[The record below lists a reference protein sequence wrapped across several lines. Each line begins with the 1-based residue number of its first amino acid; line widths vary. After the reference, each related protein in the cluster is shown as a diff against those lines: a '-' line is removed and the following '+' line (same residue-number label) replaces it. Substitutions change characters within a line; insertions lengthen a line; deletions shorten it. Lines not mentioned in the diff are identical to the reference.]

1 MVSGSVI
8 WSLVWLLVFE
18 YGYWLYGYRVRLYVY
33 GFDYMIIVSVIWLM
47 VWLYGYCFVY
57 MFIGLVV
64 WL

>member
-47 VWLYGYCFVY
+47 VWLYGYWFGY
-57 MFIGLVV
+57 
-64 WL
+64 